1 MQKLFTELE
10 TYQQNITTL
19 EETQSRCEFIK
30 QQIEL
35 NKQEIAQLQKHSQE
49 LELQIFQLKKEFDFY
64 KPTQSQEDSIF
75 KKDFLAKAEQK

>member
-35 NKQEIAQLQKHSQE
+35 NKQEIAQLQKHS
-49 LELQIFQLKKEFDFY
+49 
-64 KPTQSQEDSIF
+64 
-75 KKDFLAKAEQK
+75 

>member
-1 MQKLFTELE
+1 MQSQSTNLDKDLEQVQKLFTELE

-35 NKQEIAQLQKHSQE
+35 NKQEITQL
-49 LELQIFQLKKEFDFY
+49 
-64 KPTQSQEDSIF
+64 
-75 KKDFLAKAEQK
+75 

>member
-1 MQKLFTELE
+1 MQSQSTNLDKDLEQVQKLFTELE

-35 NKQEIAQLQKHSQE
+35 NKQEIAQLQKHS
-49 LELQIFQLKKEFDFY
+49 
-64 KPTQSQEDSIF
+64 
-75 KKDFLAKAEQK
+75 